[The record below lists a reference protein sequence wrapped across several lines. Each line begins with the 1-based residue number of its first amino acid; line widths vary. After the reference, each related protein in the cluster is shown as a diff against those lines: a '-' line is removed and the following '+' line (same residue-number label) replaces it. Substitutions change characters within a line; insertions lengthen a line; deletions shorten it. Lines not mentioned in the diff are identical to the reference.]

1 LIEAP
6 KPLSEGLDLDLVIF
20 DCDGVLVDS
29 EPISNR
35 ILAELLSEQGLPTT
49 LEDSYRIYRGR
60 TYSAC
65 VAIAEQRLGRK
76 LPEDFLERFNTR
88 LYAACD
94 RELQPIAGVAAA
106 IERIVCAGLRVC
118 VASSGSLEK
127 MDRTLALTDLR
138 RHFGAN
144 VYSATEVAR
153 SKPHPDIFLHAAGRM
168 GAAPERCC
176 VVEDSPLGVEAGR
189 AAGMPVL
196 GFADG
201 GEGAILEEA
210 GARVFRTMDEL
221 PGLVS
226 QFRPPA

>member
-1 LIEAP
+1 MSQTSPPEARR
-6 KPLSEGLDLDLVIF
+6 LDLVIF

-35 ILAELLSEQGLPTT
+35 ILAELLTESGLPTT
-49 LEDSYRIYRGR
+49 TEDSYRTYRGR
-60 TYSAC
+60 TYPAC
-65 VAIAEQRLGRK
+65 VAIAEEQLGRS
-76 LPEDFLERFNTR
+76 LPGDFLERFNAR
-88 LYAACD
+88 LYEACE
-94 RELQPIAGVAAA
+94 RELRPIEGVDAA
-106 IERIVCAGLRVC
+106 IGQIVALGLRVC

-138 RHFGAN
+138 HHFGAD
-144 VYSATEVAR
+144 VYSATEVPR
-153 SKPHPDIFLHAAGRM
+153 SKPHPDIFLHAAERM
-168 GAAPERCC
+168 GVPPGRCC
-176 VVEDSPLGVEAGR
+176 VVEDSPLGVEAGL

-210 GARVFRTMDEL
+210 GARIFRAMAEL

-226 QFRPPA
+226 EPRGCR